1 MVIFETPTNVMFP
14 TSFPG
19 SFKTANK
26 VADVDDIA
34 KSFANLNCLDI
45 SLLKFNA
52 PSPVFFSLTALVFNL
67 KLVSNVL
74 DIRVR
79 FELIGLCHALF
90 NN

>member
-1 MVIFETPTNVMFP
+1 MVIFETLTNAMFP

-19 SFKTANK
+19 SFKTAHK

-52 PSPVFFSLTALVFNL
+52 PSPVFFSFTALVFNL

-79 FELIGLCHALF
+79 FEFNRFVYDAL
-90 NN
+90 

>member
-1 MVIFETPTNVMFP
+1 MFP

-34 KSFANLNCLDI
+34 KSLANLNCLDI

-52 PSPVFFSLTALVFNL
+52 PSPVFFSLTALVFN
-67 KLVSNVL
+67 
-74 DIRVR
+74 
-79 FELIGLCHALF
+79 
-90 NN
+90 

>member
-1 MVIFETPTNVMFP
+1 MFP

-67 KLVSNVL
+67 KLVSSTLKVQNCNK
-74 DIRVR
+74 RPGR
-79 FELIGLCHALF
+79 LIE
-90 NN
+90 

>member
-19 SFKTANK
+19 SFKKANK
-26 VADVDDIA
+26 VADIDDIA

-79 FELIGLCHALF
+79 FELIGLCYAL
-90 NN
+90 